1 MVEASRDDRP
11 HRASGL
17 LGAHVVEVVRGI
29 LAAADEGRTVE
40 IESRVALPEPLPA
53 SAPADTSASV

>member
-1 MVEASRDDRP
+1 MVEAIREERP

-29 LAAADEGRTVE
+29 LQSAAEGRTVE
-40 IESRVALPEPLPA
+40 IESRVTQPA
-53 SAPADTSASV
+53 AMPSADAARS